1 MIATTL
7 HLNFLPFPTP
17 GGTTETELR
26 NTFGPEIT
34 RTEFTPVSAEST
46 EIVLTFPRSV
56 TVTRQLRFS

>member
-46 EIVLTFPRSV
+46 EIVSI
-56 TVTRQLRFS
+56 LR